1 MRKYL
6 LIDMYAHK
14 NVMANP
20 KTKTDVMT
28 ISNVFGVMILMS

>member
-6 LIDMYAHK
+6 LIDIYAHK

-20 KTKTDVMT
+20 KAKTDAMT
-28 ISNVFGVMILMS
+28 ISNVFGVIISIS